1 MDYLKNNRKQVALGF
16 LIIINIVIFAFVFAL
31 TPKRVLTVA
40 YLNVGQGDSILI
52 VSPAGNT
59 MLIDAG
65 SNKLVLQRIS
75 EVLPYFNRTIDVAM
89 QSHPDRDHI
98 GGFPD
103 ILNRFSVLTFLEPGV
118 ESKNSVDDEIDRIIK
133 EKNIPHFLARAGQV
147 LDLGGGARFKILY
160 PDKDVSGEET
170 NSASIVGELR
180 YGDTCFLFTGD
191 SPAKIE
197 KYLVEIYGGGLKCN
211 VLKAGHHGSKT
222 STDSLYL
229 EAVRPSIA
237 IISAGKDNSYGHPNV
252 EVIERLQHAGVRILS
267 TIDLGTITLISD
279 GKKITTKNK
288 R

>member
-1 MDYLKNNRKQVALGF
+1 MEYLRNNRKQVVIVFLVALN
-16 LIIINIVIFAFVFAL
+16 IIVFAFLFAR
-31 TPKRVLTVA
+31 TPKQVLTVA

-52 VSPAGNT
+52 QSPVGNT

-75 EVLPYFNRTIDVAM
+75 EVLPYFDRTIDVAM

-118 ESKNSVDDEIDRIIK
+118 ESKNSIDDEIDRIIK

-147 LDLGGGARFKILY
+147 IDLGGGAQFKIFY
-160 PDKDVSGEET
+160 PDKDVSGAET
-170 NSASIVGELR
+170 NEASIVGELR
-180 YGDTCFLFTGD
+180 YGETCFLFTGD

-197 KYLVEIYGGGLKCN
+197 EYLVEVYGAGLKCT

-222 STDSLYL
+222 SSSEIYL
-229 EAVRPSIA
+229 NSVRPQYA
-237 IISAGKDNSYGHPNV
+237 IISAGKDNSYGHPHS
-252 EVIERLQHAGVRILS
+252 EVTDRLQKAGVKILS
-267 TIDLGTITLISD
+267 TIELGTITMVSD
-279 GKKITTKNK
+279 GKNIKVK
-288 R
+288 

>member
-65 SNKLVLQRIS
+65 SNKLVLQRLS

-98 GGFPD
+98 GGFPEV
-103 ILNRFSVLTFLEPGV
+103 IRRFTVNTFLEPGV
-118 ESKNSVDDEIDRIIK
+118 ESKNTVDDEIRTLLNQ
-133 EKNIPHFLARAGQV
+133 KNIPSVLARAGQV
-147 LDLGGGARFKILY
+147 IDLGGGVYMEILF
-160 PDKDVSGEET
+160 PDKDVSSFET
-170 NSASIVGELR
+170 NDASIVAKLT

-191 SPAKIE
+191 SPSKIE
-197 KYLVEIYGGGLKCN
+197 EYLAGIHGKNLACN

-222 STDSLYL
+222 STSNIYL
-229 EAVRPSIA
+229 ETVKPDTI
-237 IISAGKDNSYGHPNV
+237 IISAGKNNSYHHPSTETV
-252 EVIERLQHAGVRILS
+252 ERITAHRVPMLS
-267 TIDLGTITLISD
+267 TIDLGTIQMISD
-279 GKKITTKNK
+279 GSKISIKK
-288 R
+288 